1 MRFSFLRFIGIGLA
15 LFVVGIALV
24 VRAQNMRLGG
34 PAGQVLERARV
45 VDVVRIINT
54 AEYEY
59 RRDHGSFAVWPDLY
73 TSGAVEK
80 VQKQVDQW
88 AVLPISVGSQVIPGY
103 FMNLLVSRDAGSY
116 SVSLHEAGSNDCGF
130 SIFSDTSG
138 LIYEGTVI
146 DCVNIGDA
154 PMEPVAGPRRRIIP

>member
-1 MRFSFLRFIGIGLA
+1 MRLSFLRFIGAGLA
-15 LFVVGIALV
+15 LLVVGLTLIV
-24 VRAQNMRLGG
+24 SAQNVRLGG
-34 PAGQVLERARV
+34 PAAQALDHARV

-59 RRDHGSFAVWPDLY
+59 RRDHGSFAVWPDLF

-80 VQKQVDQW
+80 VQKEVDQW
-88 AVLPISVGSQVIPGY
+88 TALPISTGSQVIPGY
-103 FMNLLVSRDAGSY
+103 FMNLLVSSDAGSY

-130 SIFSDTSG
+130 SVFSDTSG

-146 DCVNIGDA
+146 DCRNIGDA
-154 PMEPVAGPRRRIIP
+154 PMEPVAGPRH

>member
-34 PAGQVLERARV
+34 PAAQVLDHARV

-73 TSGAVEK
+73 TSGTVER

-88 AVLPISVGSQVIPGY
+88 TALPISTGSQVIPGY

-130 SIFSDTSG
+130 SVFSDTSG

-154 PMEPVAGPRRRIIP
+154 PMEPVAGPRH